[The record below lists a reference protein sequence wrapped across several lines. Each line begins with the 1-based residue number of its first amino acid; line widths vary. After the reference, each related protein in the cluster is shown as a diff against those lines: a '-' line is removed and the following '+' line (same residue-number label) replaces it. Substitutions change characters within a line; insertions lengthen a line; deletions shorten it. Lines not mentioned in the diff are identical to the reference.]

1 MVSSYRQPSTLI
13 TCLLLV
19 LVNFALFWQTIF
31 HDFVNYD
38 DYLYVSN
45 LYVRN
50 GITFEGIIWAF
61 VKVEENF
68 FQSLAWISL
77 MLDREVFGLNPA
89 GFHLT
94 NFLLHSANT
103 MLVFLILKRLTRE
116 VWPSICVAVLFAVH
130 PLHVESVAWVA
141 ERKGLLC
148 AFFVFLTIGAFVRYV
163 ECGKRGWY
171 FAAILAFALSLLSKM
186 TLVTLPL
193 VLLLIDY
200 WPANR
205 YGQPGLQG
213 RRKIET
219 FWKLAL
225 EKLPFFG
232 LSMALASISYWGYV
246 YTGVMIPVSQVPF
259 GSRILS
265 GLTHYIAYIWKTLWP
280 DNLSVIYPPGP
291 ETVSL
296 WAGMGAGLL
305 IVVLTVLAVKAAR
318 TRPYLILGWGWY
330 LIMLFPAVGFITAS
344 EFSMADRYTYVPL
357 IGLFIIFVWGV
368 RDLCVVFDSGKSGLI
383 AAVGLVI
390 FLLGIGSWFQV
401 QHWKNSVTLFDHAVK
416 ATVNNRVAHNNLG
429 VALVD
434 RERTRE
440 GIVHFSEALRINP
453 NFFRARTNLA
463 SAYQKSGQ
471 PEKAIAEYNHALRFQ
486 PEGSLVHFKLGEL
499 YHQVENGA
507 RAIFHTETAVRLLS
521 SQMGAQFEKTI
532 EAENNLRRYYQKYK

>member
-1 MVSSYRQPSTLI
+1 
-13 TCLLLV
+13 
-19 LVNFALFWQTIF
+19 
-31 HDFVNYD
+31 
-38 DYLYVSN
+38 
-45 LYVRN
+45 
-50 GITFEGIIWAF
+50 
-61 VKVEENF
+61 
-68 FQSLAWISL
+68 
-77 MLDREVFGLNPA
+77 
-89 GFHLT
+89 
-94 NFLLHSANT
+94 
-103 MLVFLILKRLTRE
+103 
-116 VWPSICVAVLFAVH
+116 
-130 PLHVESVAWVA
+130 
-141 ERKGLLC
+141 
-148 AFFVFLTIGAFVRYV
+148 
-163 ECGKRGWY
+163 
-171 FAAILAFALSLLSKM
+171 
-186 TLVTLPL
+186 
-193 VLLLIDY
+193 
-200 WPANR
+200 
-205 YGQPGLQG
+205 
-213 RRKIET
+213 
-219 FWKLAL
+219 
-225 EKLPFFG
+225 
-232 LSMALASISYWGYV
+232 
-246 YTGVMIPVSQVPF
+246 
-259 GSRILS
+259 
-265 GLTHYIAYIWKTLWP
+265 
-280 DNLSVIYPPGP
+280 
-291 ETVSL
+291 
-296 WAGMGAGLL
+296 MGAGLL

-318 TRPYLILGWGWY
+318 TRPYLILGWGGY

-344 EFSMADRYTYVPL
+344 EFSMADRYTYVLL

>member
-163 ECGKRGWY
+163 ECGKRRWY

-205 YGQPGLQG
+205 YGQPGRQG
-213 RRKIET
+213 RLKIET
-219 FWKLAL
+219 FWKRAL

-246 YTGVMIPVSQVPF
+246 YTGVMIPVSQIPF

-305 IVVLTVLAVKAAR
+305 IVVLTVLAVKVAR

-330 LIMLFPAVGFITAS
+330 LIMLFP
-344 EFSMADRYTYVPL
+344 
-357 IGLFIIFVWGV
+357 
-368 RDLCVVFDSGKSGLI
+368 
-383 AAVGLVI
+383 AVGLVI

-471 PEKAIAEYNHALRFQ
+471 PEKAIAEYNHVLRFQ
-486 PEGSLVHFKLGEL
+486 PEGSLDHFKLGEL

>member
-1 MVSSYRQPSTLI
+1 MT
-13 TCLLLV
+13 
-19 LVNFALFWQTIF
+19 LVNFALFWQTIL
-31 HDFVNYD
+31 HEFVNYD
-38 DYLYVSN
+38 DYLYVNN

-50 GITFEGIIWAF
+50 GITFEGVIWAF
-61 VKVEENF
+61 AKVGENF
-68 FQSLAWISL
+68 LQSLAWISL
-77 MLDREVFGLNPA
+77 MLDRDVFGLDPA

-94 NFLLHSANT
+94 NLLLHSANT
-103 MLVFLILKRLTRE
+103 MLVFLILRSLTRE

-163 ECGKRGWY
+163 ECGKRKWY

-205 YGQPGLQG
+205 YGRPGLQG
-213 RRKIET
+213 RRHIET

-225 EKLPFFG
+225 EKLPLFG
-232 LSMALASISYWGYV
+232 LSIVLASASYWSHV
-246 YTGVMIPVSQVPF
+246 YTGVMIPAAQVPV

-265 GLTHYIAYIWKTLWP
+265 GLTNYIGYIWKTLWP

-291 ETVSL
+291 EAVSL

-330 LIMLFPAVGFITAS
+330 LITLFPTAGFITAS

-357 IGLFIIFVWGV
+357 IGLFIIFAWGLK
-368 RDLCVVFDSGKSGLI
+368 DLWAVFDSGRPGLI
-383 AAVGLVI
+383 AAAGLVTL
-390 FLLGIGSWFQV
+390 LLGMGSWFQL
-401 QHWKNSVTLFDHAVK
+401 QHWENSVTLFDHAVK
-416 ATVNNRVAHNNLG
+416 STVNNMTAHNNLG

-440 GIVHFSEALRINP
+440 GILHFSEALRINP
-453 NFFRARTNLA
+453 NYFLARTNLA

-486 PEGSLVHFKLGEL
+486 PESPLIHFKLGEL
-499 YHQVENGA
+499 YHQVENGE
-507 RAIFHTETAVRLLS
+507 RAIFHAETAVRLLS
-521 SQMGAQFEKTI
+521 GQMGAQFEKTI
-532 EAENNLRRYYQKYK
+532 EAGNNLRRYYRKYKAK